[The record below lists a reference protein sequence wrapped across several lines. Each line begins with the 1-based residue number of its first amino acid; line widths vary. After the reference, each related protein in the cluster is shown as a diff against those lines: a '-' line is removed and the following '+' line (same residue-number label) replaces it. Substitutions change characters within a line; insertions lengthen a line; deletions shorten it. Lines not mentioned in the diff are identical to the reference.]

1 MKKSIRLLSFLLAM
15 LFPFACVY
23 ARDEKNLASRA
34 IDVIVDGELFS
45 GVNIYRISEQ
55 TNYFSAKEI
64 ADVYDGRL
72 SWKPISSQVV
82 MNFNNRKINIKA
94 NSGDVVFEGENK
106 KMFFP
111 SRLIKND
118 MYISPEIIT
127 SKDFAKIVEADTKWN
142 PESLVLSITRNPNI
156 SALKYLTKIESTLVL
171 IHLERPLYYTVL
183 KTPEAVIIKMLNGRI
198 QKGFMSVNNSV
209 INDIVYST
217 KGRFAIVRIN
227 LSQIPKF
234 VKASTLKKSNVISID
249 IIHSKNVDVSTSKGT
264 TFIGQKKENVSSIE
278 KNDLV
283 PAEEYREAQV
293 IETLSLVD
301 DDKSNED
308 LENVPVVNFCQD
320 SIVEEGS
327 NLIIVDNNATAMSS
341 TAIKQGDHNSVGTNG
356 ENKESSNK
364 ARKIILLDAG
374 HGGNDPGAI
383 GPNGIKEK
391 DINLAIIQELKRIFD
406 RDSNYKVILTR
417 KDDTFIPL
425 SERTNIANKNSAN
438 LFISVHCNA
447 NFDRSVS
454 GFEIYFLSE
463 KATDSEAAA
472 TAILENSVLKL
483 EERSRK
489 KNSLIKNILGSM
501 ALNEYVNESS
511 ELCGFIADE
520 AQSKLKILNRGV
532 KQASFYVL
540 RGARMPAV
548 LVESA
553 FLSNCEQETKLNSK
567 EFQSAVANS
576 VYHGVVKYYARKN
589 GR

>member
-1 MKKSIRLLSFLLAM
+1 MS
-15 LFPFACVY
+15 LFFAYAY
-23 ARDEKNLASRA
+23 ARDEKDLTSRA
-34 IDVIVDGELFS
+34 IDVVVDGEPFS
-45 GVNIYRISEQ
+45 GMNIYRISEQ
-55 TNYFSAKEI
+55 TNYFSTKEI

-72 SWKPISSQVV
+72 NWKPVSSQVV

-94 NSGDVVFEGENK
+94 NSSDVVFEGENK
-106 KMFFP
+106 KMLFP

-127 SKDFAKIVEADTKWN
+127 SKDFARIVEADTKWN
-142 PESLVLSITRNPNI
+142 PESLVLSITHNPNI
-156 SALKYLTKIESTLVL
+156 SALKYFTKIETTLVL

-183 KTPEAVIIKMLNGRI
+183 KTPETVIVKILNGRI
-198 QKGFMSVNNSV
+198 QKGFMSVNNGV
-209 INDIVYST
+209 INTIVCST
-217 KGRFAIVRIN
+217 NGRFAIVRIN

-234 VKASTLKKSNVISID
+234 VKASMLKKSNVISID
-249 IIHSKNVDVSTSKGT
+249 IVHSKNVDVLTSKDI
-264 TFIGQKKENVSSIE
+264 TFIGQKEENVNITE
-278 KNDLV
+278 KNDLIST
-283 PAEEYREAQV
+283 EEYREAQV
-293 IETLSLVD
+293 IETLFLAD
-301 DDKSNED
+301 DDKNNED
-308 LENVPVVNFCQD
+308 LENVPVVSLGQD
-320 SIVEEGS
+320 SVVDGD
-327 NLIIVDNNATAMSS
+327 LVDNDATAMSS
-341 TAIKQGDHNSVGTNG
+341 TAIKQGDSSVGTSG
-356 ENKESSNK
+356 ENKEESSNK
-364 ARKIILLDAG
+364 SKKIILLDAG
-374 HGGNDPGAI
+374 HGGNDPGAV
-383 GPNGIKEK
+383 GPNGTKEK
-391 DINLAIIQELKRIFD
+391 DINLAIVKELKRTFD
-406 RDSNYKVILTR
+406 KDPKYKVILTR

-425 SERTNIANKNSAN
+425 SERTGIANKNSAN

-447 NFDRSVS
+447 SFDRSVT

-463 KATDSEAAA
+463 KATDSGAAA

-483 EERSRK
+483 EEKSRK
-489 KNSLIKNILGSM
+489 KNFSIKNILGSM

-553 FLSNCEQETKLNSK
+553 FLSNCEQEAKLNLK

-589 GR
+589 RM

>member
-1 MKKSIRLLSFLLAM
+1 MKKSCCSLLFLLATL
-15 LFPFACVY
+15 LFSAFAY

-34 IDVIVDGELFS
+34 IDVIVDGEPFT

-64 ADVYDGRL
+64 TDVYDGRL
-72 SWKPISSQVV
+72 SWKPMSSQVV
-82 MNFNNRKINIKA
+82 MDFNGRKINIKA
-94 NSGDVVFEGENK
+94 DSSDVVFEGENK
-106 KMFFP
+106 KMFPP

-127 SKDFAKIVEADTKWN
+127 SEDFAKIIKANTKWN

-156 SALKYLTKIESTLVL
+156 SALEYFTKIEATLVL
-171 IHLERPLYYTVL
+171 IHLEKPLCYTVL
-183 KTPEAVIIKMLNGRI
+183 KTPEAIIIKILNGRI
-198 QKGFMSVNNSV
+198 QRDFIGVNNGV
-209 INDIVYST
+209 ISNIVCNT
-217 KGRFAIVRIN
+217 NGQFAIIRIN

-234 VKASTLKKSNVISID
+234 VKASMLKKSNVISVD
-249 IIHSKNVDVSTSKGT
+249 IIHSKNVDVPTLKDT
-264 TFIGQKKENVSSIE
+264 IFIGQKEENLSCTE
-278 KNDLV
+278 KNDLI
-283 PAEEYREAQV
+283 PTEEYREAQV

-301 DDKSNED
+301 DDKNNED
-308 LENVPVVNFCQD
+308 LERIPVVNFGQD
-320 SIVEEGS
+320 GTMD
-327 NLIIVDNNATAMSS
+327 DNNNTAIVSS
-341 TAIKQGDHNSVGTNG
+341 VAIKQGDDSIGTSG
-356 ENKESSNK
+356 EKKEKEPSSNNSK
-364 ARKIILLDAG
+364 KIILLDAG
-374 HGGNDPGAI
+374 HGGNDPGAV
-383 GPNGIKEK
+383 GPNGTKEK
-391 DINLAIIQELKRIFD
+391 DINLAIVQELKRIFD
-406 RDSNYKVILTR
+406 RDYNYKVILTR

-425 SERTNIANKNSAN
+425 SERTSIANKNWAD

-472 TAILENSVLKL
+472 TAIFENSVLKL

-553 FLSNCEQETKLNSK
+553 FLSNCEQEAKLNLE
-567 EFQSAVANS
+567 EFQNAVANS
-576 VYHGVVKYYARKN
+576 IYCGVVKYYARKN